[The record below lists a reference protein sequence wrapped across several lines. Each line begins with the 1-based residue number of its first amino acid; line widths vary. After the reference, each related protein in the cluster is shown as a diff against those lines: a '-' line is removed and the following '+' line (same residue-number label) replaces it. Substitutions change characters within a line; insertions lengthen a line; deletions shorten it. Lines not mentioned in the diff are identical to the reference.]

1 MSLTLD
7 GSTRIVATEY
17 VLLTATGSTNLA
29 TENYV
34 DTAIINGGGGGGVNL
49 SNYYQKSEV
58 DTLLNNKYNKS
69 ETDTLLNNKY
79 DKSETDTLLNN
90 KYSKSETDTLLNNK
104 YNKSETDT
112 LLDAKLNINNPQD
125 MSGTLRLGHIDGL
138 SKIILNGVASSKDF
152 FVNGDSEI
160 NGNHLVASLDS
171 SGYIKGSNI
180 QSNTF
185 NALNTNDIVFQSNS
199 DTYIEYDVSETK
211 IVASK
216 VIQCGGNLTTQE
228 IDTIAPL
235 DLILKRNAVSMLELQ
250 DNLTVLKTKTQCE
263 NNIVCDNYES
273 KSLSTI
279 TNHIMNESTGEI
291 KFYVGSPTNPDT
303 TTNLVMT
310 LQNNLITFHKPTSP
324 EIGAGGGVDD
334 SNLVKYT
341 GEALQIIEGDLVIGG
356 GAQSGSFDL
365 TVNGTTYF
373 GQSIELNLG
382 LSISLGSN
390 KGYIRSINLGGGNHA
405 YDYANF
411 SSGGYHRFYV
421 GGSPFPQYLR
431 FQLSS
436 TQAYFN
442 VDAVCNAE
450 LQTNTI
456 NTKDAGNSDLIF
468 KRNDTNVFKLNTSNQ
483 IQLLGGNETSF
494 IYEDAFVDLVN
505 YNVLRIR
512 NTENVDNGIISFG
525 VGDVLDVFQIFKTG
539 ITSSVELSI
548 PQVLC
553 NSFDSFAG
561 DNDVVFNRN
570 GVEFFRLQGSNV
582 VVNGPENLLLVNDG
596 NVGISSSWMF
606 ANTFAN
612 RTAESDTDF
621 RGCISG
627 GLASGT
633 VYMTYEHVP
642 ERLHIKTDAEASEGK
657 KFYLTT
663 TGTKECFIHSF
674 VESNVRILSLEN
686 NDTSGQNRIYCGG
699 NLVIDMS
706 GTVLNLR
713 QNTTVVAGVS
723 LSGEVNDTSDLRKKY
738 DIKSIEHN
746 FTDIVKQIEPKT
758 FKLNDEKEIG
768 ITKNHIGFIAD
779 DILPV
784 IPKEFENIINEND
797 EGIKM
802 LNYVK
807 LSSVLWG
814 CVKEQQ
820 TKIEHLEATMFEM
833 MEEIKEMKKPKPK
846 PKPKK
851 KSKDKSDGED

>member
-1 MSLTLD
+1 M
-7 GSTRIVATEY
+7 
-17 VLLTATGSTNLA
+17 VL
-29 TENYV
+29 
-34 DTAIINGGGGGGVNL
+34 
-49 SNYYQKSEV
+49 
-58 DTLLNNKYNKS
+58 
-69 ETDTLLNNKY
+69 
-79 DKSETDTLLNN
+79 
-90 KYSKSETDTLLNNK
+90 
-104 YNKSETDT
+104 
-112 LLDAKLNINNPQD
+112 
-125 MSGTLRLGHIDGL
+125 
-138 SKIILNGVASSKDF
+138 
-152 FVNGDSEI
+152 
-160 NGNHLVASLDS
+160 
-171 SGYIKGSNI
+171 
-180 QSNTF
+180 
-185 NALNTNDIVFQSNS
+185 
-199 DTYIEYDVSETK
+199 
-211 IVASK
+211 
-216 VIQCGGNLTTQE
+216 C
-228 IDTIAPL
+228 
-235 DLILKRNAVSMLELQ
+235 
-250 DNLTVLKTKTQCE
+250 
-263 NNIVCDNYES
+263 
-273 KSLSTI
+273 
-279 TNHIMNESTGEI
+279 
-291 KFYVGSPTNPDT
+291 
-303 TTNLVMT
+303 
-310 LQNNLITFHKPTSP
+310 
-324 EIGAGGGVDD
+324 
-334 SNLVKYT
+334 
-341 GEALQIIEGDLVIGG
+341 G

-411 SSGGYHRFYV
+411 SNGGFHRFYV

-456 NTKDAGNSDLIF
+456 NTKDAGDSDLIF

-494 IYEDAFVDLVN
+494 TYEDAFVDVLN
-505 YNVLRIR
+505 NNVLRIR

-553 NSFDSFAG
+553 NSYDSFAG

-570 GVEFFRLQGSNV
+570 GVDFFRLQGSNV
-582 VVNGPENLLLVNDG
+582 VINGPEHLLLVSDG
-596 NVGISSSWMF
+596 NVGISSSWVF

-633 VYMTYEHVP
+633 VYMTYEHIP
-642 ERLHIKTDAEASEGK
+642 ERLHIKTDTEVSEGK
-657 KFYLTT
+657 KLYLTT

-699 NLVIDMS
+699 NLIIDMS
-706 GTVLNLR
+706 GTVFNLR
-713 QNTTVVAGVS
+713 QNTTVVAGAT
-723 LSGEVNDTSDLRKKY
+723 LSGELTDTSDKTKKY
-738 DIKSIEHN
+738 DIKKVKHN

-758 FKLNDEKEIG
+758 FKMKDEKEIG
-768 ITKNHIGFIAD
+768 INRNNIGFIAD
-779 DILPV
+779 EIQSV
-784 IPKEFENIINEND
+784 IPKDFENIVMKND
-797 EGIKM
+797 EGIKQ

-814 CVKEQQ
+814 AVREQQ
-820 TKIEHLEATMFEM
+820 QKIEWLESSVYELQEAM
-833 MEEIKEMKKPKPK
+833 KELLKPKPK
-846 PKPKK
+846 AKAKAK
-851 KSKDKSDGED
+851 AKDTLVEF